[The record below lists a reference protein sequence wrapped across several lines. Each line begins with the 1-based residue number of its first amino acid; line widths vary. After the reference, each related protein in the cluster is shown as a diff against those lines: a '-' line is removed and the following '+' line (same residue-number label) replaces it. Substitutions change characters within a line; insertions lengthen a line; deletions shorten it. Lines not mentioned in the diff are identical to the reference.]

1 MERLVISE
9 TTLLRS
15 LGIRTSGSNA
25 EELLTRIP
33 RIMNLPEHCISQ
45 TIRVARLAQIE
56 GLTYHTYYPLLT
68 NWICTLRYVC

>member
-1 MERLVISE
+1 
-9 TTLLRS
+9 
-15 LGIRTSGSNA
+15 
-25 EELLTRIP
+25 
-33 RIMNLPEHCISQ
+33 MNLPEHCISQ